1 VFEENDET
9 YMIRGPTGMG
19 LDIQNKGVHIAFT
32 GGTGVLIFLDLVAH
46 LLRKIMGLLTL
57 EEEEMLDL

>member
-19 LDIQNKGVHIAFT
+19 LDIQNKGVHIAFA

-46 LLRKIMGLLTL
+46 LLRKIMGLLT
-57 EEEEMLDL
+57 